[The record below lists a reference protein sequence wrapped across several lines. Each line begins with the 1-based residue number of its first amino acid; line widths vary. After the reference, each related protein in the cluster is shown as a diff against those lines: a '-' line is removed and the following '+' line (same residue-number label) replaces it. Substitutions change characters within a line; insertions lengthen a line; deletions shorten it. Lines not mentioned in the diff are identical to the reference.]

1 MVDID
6 DKKTKDYVNWT
17 VFLLFLLVGLPLWW
31 KTTEVYR
38 AALPDVQIEHL
49 YDQNK
54 INITVEIA
62 VLSEHYDV
70 NLLMEK
76 LKSSL
81 NDHKSCIDKK
91 SLVQVNYKVKALDSE
106 KIEVIPGGLIVEFL
120 KGENKLLISE
130 GRKVQVSMKTIFSD
144 SFTQLV
150 DVVKDKLIN
159 ECFLNDAAKEVFH
172 ETQTAN
178 TNLLQNMVTNGN
190 EYEVLISLLISQN
203 DNEVF
208 DWNIEEAIQLKLASF
223 LNAVRTVYDKVDVS
237 SQVLFSNKPYF
248 NVKKSVEGNFS
259 FVKEEQLSNAVN
271 KIESRIASKS
281 TSISTISLV
290 IHMTEES
297 HNPLYIVNKKDQI
310 SKSNSFFVPRWGA
323 LVLHNDRSSAKNG
336 KVRVESLF
344 PVFVGHLR
352 VLLGGLDNSVYMNKN
367 KNFVFQVPKKKGITD
382 WELDFMMRLKIV
394 KNLQSSVHTLY
405 TLTKSLSKIKDIVIS
420 DQVAKRVY
428 KSVESIRSA
437 KNYLDD
443 NHLERALNCSNVA
456 FESSE
461 KAYFDPT
468 LIELLYFP
476 EDQKFAIYCP
486 LFVPIIITLAVSMS
500 STIKSLKRKE

>member
-38 AALPDVQIEHL
+38 AALPDVQIEQL

-91 SLVQVNYKVKALDSE
+91 SLVQVNYKVKAFDSE
-106 KIEVIPGGLIVEFL
+106 KIESIPGGLIVEFL

-203 DNEVF
+203 DNEIF
-208 DWNIEEAIQLKLASF
+208 DWNIQEAIQLKLASF
-223 LNAVRTVYDKVDVS
+223 LNAVRTVYDKVSELFFLNCIIFIKAIEGDKYFFTIWCFNKTTS
-237 SQVLFSNKPYF
+237 CLLQLFSN
-248 NVKKSVEGNFS
+248 
-259 FVKEEQLSNAVN
+259 
-271 KIESRIASKS
+271 
-281 TSISTISLV
+281 
-290 IHMTEES
+290 
-297 HNPLYIVNKKDQI
+297 
-310 SKSNSFFVPRWGA
+310 
-323 LVLHNDRSSAKNG
+323 
-336 KVRVESLF
+336 
-344 PVFVGHLR
+344 
-352 VLLGGLDNSVYMNKN
+352 
-367 KNFVFQVPKKKGITD
+367 
-382 WELDFMMRLKIV
+382 
-394 KNLQSSVHTLY
+394 
-405 TLTKSLSKIKDIVIS
+405 
-420 DQVAKRVY
+420 
-428 KSVESIRSA
+428 
-437 KNYLDD
+437 
-443 NHLERALNCSNVA
+443 
-456 FESSE
+456 
-461 KAYFDPT
+461 
-468 LIELLYFP
+468 
-476 EDQKFAIYCP
+476 
-486 LFVPIIITLAVSMS
+486 
-500 STIKSLKRKE
+500 